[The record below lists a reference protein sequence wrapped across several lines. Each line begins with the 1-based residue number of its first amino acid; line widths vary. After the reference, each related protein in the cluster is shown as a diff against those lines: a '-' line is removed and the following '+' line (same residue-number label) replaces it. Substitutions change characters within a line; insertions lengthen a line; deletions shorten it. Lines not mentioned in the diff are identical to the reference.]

1 MIKSIA
7 VWFVKAISLLILTI
21 LAFPLAPLFS
31 LFIIYAEE
39 SDITGFPSM
48 FPGKSREFLIAPLR
62 IWQSPDAPLDEFW
75 YGDYQGWPKNGK
87 SQSDY
92 DNSWWLRY
100 TCRIAWLWRNAAYGF
115 GAKFGY
121 ACTERFDDGPLW
133 RTWTNCSYFWK
144 TINATGDIGWCW
156 KAQFFY
162 TSTRCVEVY
171 LGYKLMGDSIQ
182 GKKFVAMQINPIRQ
196 YAR

>member
-1 MIKSIA
+1 MIKLIA

-75 YGDYQGWPKNGK
+75 YGDY
-87 SQSDY
+87 
-92 DNSWWLRY
+92 
-100 TCRIAWLWRNAAYGF
+100 
-115 GAKFGY
+115 
-121 ACTERFDDGPLW
+121 
-133 RTWTNCSYFWK
+133 
-144 TINATGDIGWCW
+144 
-156 KAQFFY
+156 
-162 TSTRCVEVY
+162 
-171 LGYKLMGDSIQ
+171 
-182 GKKFVAMQINPIRQ
+182 
-196 YAR
+196 